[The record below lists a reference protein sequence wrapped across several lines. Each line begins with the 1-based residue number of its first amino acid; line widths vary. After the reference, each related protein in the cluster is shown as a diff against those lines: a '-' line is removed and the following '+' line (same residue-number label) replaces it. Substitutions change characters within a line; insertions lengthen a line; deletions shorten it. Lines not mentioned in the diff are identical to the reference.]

1 VNIVPGA
8 ALVFEGELSWQL
20 LPLAALPTATKLAA
34 TSDSNEL
41 LLHNILLSDEKRD
54 KYEHDEN
61 DVLLFELK
69 KQDLKLRLVLELL
82 GTLLVKNDLIPL
94 VKPVRFSSTE
104 IGVPAKYVNGYH
116 ERSSQEESAQ
126 EESAQEES
134 AQEESAQKDAW
145 FEFSLY
151 LDTALPRPLVLY
163 ANAESATDDGWLGFQ
178 IHPLRQSVQ
187 DNLEKF
193 IFRYHRKVVAQSRK
207 ANSVKE
213 P

>member
-8 ALVFEGELSWQL
+8 ALIFEGELSWQL
-20 LPLAALPTATKLAA
+20 RPLSALPTPTTQAVTN
-34 TSDSNEL
+34 DSNEL

-61 DVLLFELK
+61 DALLFELK

-82 GTLLVKNDLIPL
+82 GMLLVKNDLIPL
-94 VKPVRFSSTE
+94 VKPLRFSSSE
-104 IGVPAKYVNGYH
+104 ISVPASCVDCY
-116 ERSSQEESAQ
+116 QEEL
-126 EESAQEES
+126 
-134 AQEESAQKDAW
+134 W

-151 LDTALPRPLVLY
+151 LDAMLPRPLVLY
-163 ANAESATDDGWLGFQ
+163 AKANVGSAAAEAWLGFQ

-213 P
+213 S